1 MTVTIKYKCAN
12 TILSVV
18 AQCSENKADH
28 LGKVAAIVARLRLD
42 LYAGSFDEDGAY
54 FSIGRGDVENPN
66 GYHDVV
72 LTRADTIKFCRVVLK
87 AIGCED
93 EDAD

>member
-1 MTVTIKYKCAN
+1 MPVTIKYKCAN

-28 LGKVAAIVARLRLD
+28 

>member
-28 LGKVAAIVARLRLD
+28 

>member
-1 MTVTIKYKCAN
+1 MTVTIKYKHAN

-28 LGKVAAIVARLRLD
+28 

-54 FSIGRGDVENPN
+54 FSIGRGDVEN
-66 GYHDVV
+66 HQMAITTVV

>member
-1 MTVTIKYKCAN
+1 MTVTIKYKPAN

-28 LGKVAAIVARLRLD
+28 L
-42 LYAGSFDEDGAY
+42 YAGSFDEDGAY
-54 FSIGRGDVENPN
+54 FSIGRGAVENPN
-66 GYHDVV
+66 SYHDVV

>member
-28 LGKVAAIVARLRLD
+28 L
-42 LYAGSFDEDGAY
+42 YAGSFDEDGAY
-54 FSIGRGDVENPN
+54 FSIGRGDVENPRWRR
-66 GYHDVV
+66 HDVV
-72 LTRADTIKFCRVVLK
+72 LTRADTIKFCRTVLK